1 MPRKAFTVAEANA
14 MIPQLEMVMRE
25 MDEARSGLQEIEKNL
40 HILTTLWGESVKQ
53 PDCPDYD
60 EYNAHIRNL
69 DDTADRLHRMIR
81 EEIVEQGLRFPQG
94 GLEFGLIDFPTTY
107 HGRWI
112 YLCWRRGESSLQY
125 WHEVDAGFGGRVA
138 LTPRQQSEMGLPG
151 DPALLDD
158 SMLDF

>member
-1 MPRKAFTVAEANA
+1 MPRRSFTVEEANA
-14 MIPQLEMVMRE
+14 MIPQLESAMRE
-25 MDEARSGLQEIEKNL
+25 MEEARALLQEMEGKL

-53 PDCPDYD
+53 PDCPDHE
-60 EYNAHIRNL
+60 EYNVHIRNL
-69 DDTADRLHRMIR
+69 DDTATVLNRLVR

-107 HGRWI
+107 HGRWV
-112 YLCWRRGESSLQY
+112 YLCWRRGEPRVVY
-125 WHEVDAGFGGRVA
+125 WHEIDAGFGGRVA
-138 LTPRQQSEMGLPG
+138 LTPRQESEMGLKD